1 MQIEQISIFMENK
14 SGRLAEVTSALS
26 EAGIVVK
33 AMILADLSD
42 FGVLRM
48 IVDDTK
54 KAKDHLKH
62 QGFVVNSTSVFAVEL
77 ENDTRQIHDVL
88 ASFNRAGINVEY
100 MYAFANVEK
109 NSMGMVFM
117 VDDPDK
123 ASQVLE

>member
-26 EAGIVVK
+26 EGGIIVK

-48 IVDDTK
+48 IVDDAK
-54 KAKDHLKH
+54 KAKEHLKN

-109 NSMGMVFM
+109 NSIGMVFM